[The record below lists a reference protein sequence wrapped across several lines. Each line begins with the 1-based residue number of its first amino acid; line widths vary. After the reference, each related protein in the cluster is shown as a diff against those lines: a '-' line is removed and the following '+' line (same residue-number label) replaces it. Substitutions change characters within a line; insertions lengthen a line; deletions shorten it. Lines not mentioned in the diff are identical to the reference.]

1 MTDTIADMDDQ
12 WSLASGNNAQDDE
25 RHRDSPQGIYPA
37 EVSNADLEDDMAV
50 QSVKVSADAQ
60 NKDDNISPVLDSSR
74 GPSEST
80 SAEHLS
86 DVVSV
91 HSMPTVHVTAPDST
105 LTRRAS
111 TMQTL
116 ESASPSTD
124 VPPNSPSRSHMS
136 SANSSI
142 SAQERRNRHRS
153 AIEVC
158 ALSLYI
164 L

>member
-1 MTDTIADMDDQ
+1 
-12 WSLASGNNAQDDE
+12 
-25 RHRDSPQGIYPA
+25 
-37 EVSNADLEDDMAV
+37 MAV
-50 QSVKVSADAQ
+50 QSLKISADAQ
-60 NKDDNISPVLDSSR
+60 KDDNISPVLESSR

-86 DVVSV
+86 DAVSV

-116 ESASPSTD
+116 ESGASPSTEA
-124 VPPNSPSRSHMS
+124 PPNSPSRSHMS

-153 AIEVC
+153 AIEVRGF
-158 ALSLYI
+158 SL
-164 L
+164 LLPLTDKTRHH